1 MRYFS
6 LLIILAIGCLSC
18 SVSTAERAETAASAA
33 PSGMLPPLSERAPF
47 TTSASLQNTSRTSQN
62 IYGNTFRI
70 NVGPQLV
77 TVRAAYRDDGK
88 QETSLGGGAAGV
100 NPHGYFDLR
109 ATSALAG
116 TSLVGEGEMAYS
128 MRSSA
133 DKDTGPEM
141 FRLGLKDRWQSF
153 SYGADYKSVAKGFTP
168 VAGTIAQQ
176 SREDALIWGERAFGS
191 FKLRGSMGESW
202 ERAFDTAD
210 LRVTRTAATALQINQ
225 RGWAGSLSTSY
236 GLVEQGSGLAED
248 SAVLINTLT
257 TSFRPSAFLLLE
269 PNFSI
274 RDERNQSTGVRTQTP
289 ASGLLL
295 SYSPLKTGFRLT
307 GGTSFSRIFNTEG
320 SNDIS
325 IHGASAS
332 VDWKLGKFLGRED
345 SLSITF
351 NYNRLVDHI
360 SRSNSYGGLSSMLQ
374 LKIAGF

>member
-6 LLIILAIGCLSC
+6 LFLVLALGCVSC
-18 SVSTAERAETAASAA
+18 SISTAEHAEMAARAA
-33 PSGMLPPLSERAPF
+33 PSPTPIADPATF
-47 TTSASLQNTSRTSQN
+47 TTNVTLHNTSRTSQSV
-62 IYGNTFRI
+62 YGNTFRI

-77 TVRAAYRDDGK
+77 TVRAAYREDGT
-88 QETSLGGGAAGV
+88 QESYPSGGAAGV

-116 TSLVGEGEMAYS
+116 TSLIGEGEMAYS
-128 MRSSA
+128 IRNSA
-133 DKDTGPEM
+133 DEDPRPEM
-141 FRLGLKDRWQSF
+141 FRFGLKDRWKSF

-168 VAGTIAQQ
+168 VTGTIAEQA
-176 SREDALIWGERAFGS
+176 REDALLWGERAFGS
-191 FKLRGSMGESW
+191 FKLRGSVGESW

-225 RGWAGSLSTSY
+225 PSWAGSFSTSY
-236 GLVEQGSGLAED
+236 GLVEQGSGLAEG
-248 SAVLINTLT
+248 SAVLTNTLT
-257 TSFRPSAFLLLE
+257 TSFRPIDFLLLE

-274 RDERNQSTGVRTQTP
+274 KDERNQSTGVRTQTP
-289 ASGLLL
+289 ASGLLV
-295 SYSPLKTGFRLT
+295 SYSPPKTAFRLT
-307 GGTSFSRIFNTEG
+307 GGTSFSRIFNSEG
-320 SNDIS
+320 SNDMS

-332 VDWKLGKFLGRED
+332 VDWKLGKFLGRQD

-351 NYNRLVDHI
+351 NYNKLVDHI